1 VRYLK
6 TYESFDDNRPSDQ
19 NNLEDEVNDILLE
32 LTDDGFVVDTFNMNY
47 TPPMLDYS
55 LKSLVVEISTPGQE
69 ELFRWTHIKDVIER
83 LEEYCFRKDEG
94 YSIDISVFG
103 DYMHIDRFI
112 DVYGGEEFNT
122 MTLFIYSEDDYGKLL
137 DKQDEEMN
145 ESLTNSEY
153 SIYDF
158 VNDLNIWNKNP
169 LSFNELKTWT
179 NHFVGDGFY
188 EKLDDYITRVWN
200 SMKKVD
206 YDNINDRFL
215 ELWDDV
221 NVDTNW
227 ILPCIAYGDY
237 YRAGNPNKGSSR
249 DMYNGSM
256 PIRDLNDDDR
266 KKSIMI
272 EIVRSIIQPTL
283 TIGYSSNNVYV
294 RNTDDEIYV
303 TDKKYQCENFDF
315 SNFSY
320 FRGFDGDKLLWK
332 KDAKDN
338 KYDSGKEEDSI
349 IKIPSYDWEKYKLYS
364 PENVL
369 NMYVPCIYVS
379 IGENGKQLGMIL
391 SELESRLD
399 DIVDAILPE
408 IDYKEVIWDM
418 SRGTRRFSS
427 HRDAHEYNLK
437 ILLNF

>member
-1 VRYLK
+1 MRYLK
-6 TYESFDDNRPSDQ
+6 TYESFDDNRPSNQTKLIDDV
-19 NNLEDEVNDILLE
+19 EDIFLDLSDNGFEVDLSI
-32 LTDDGFVVDTFNMNY
+32 MNY
-47 TPPMLDYS
+47 TPPMLDDS
-55 LKSLVVEISTPGQE
+55 LKSLVVDLVPLQMEF
-69 ELFRWTHIKDVIER
+69 FRWSDIKDVIDR
-83 LEEYCFRKDEG
+83 LEEYCFRKDQG
-94 YSIDISVFG
+94 YGIDVEVDG

-112 DVYGGEEFNT
+112 DVYGREELNRIH
-122 MTLFIYSEDDYGKLL
+122 LYIYSEDDYGDLL
-137 DKQDEEMN
+137 NQKDMN
-145 ESLTNSEY
+145 ESLNNSEY

-158 VNDLNIWNKNP
+158 TNDLNIWNKNP
-169 LSFNELKTWT
+169 LSFNDLKTWT

-188 EKLDDYITRVWN
+188 EKLDDYITRVWD

-206 YDNINDRFL
+206 YDTINDRFL

-237 YRAGNPNKGSSR
+237 YRAGEANKGSSR

-294 RNTDDEIYV
+294 RNTNDEIYV
-303 TDKKYQCENFDF
+303 TDKKYQCENFEF
-315 SNFSY
+315 SNFNY
-320 FRGFDGDKLLWK
+320 FSGFDGDKLLWK

-349 IKIPSYDWEKYKLYS
+349 TKIFPYDWKKYELYS
-364 PENVL
+364 PENVM
-369 NMYVPCIYVS
+369 NMYVPCIYIN

-399 DIVDAILPE
+399 DIVDTILPE
-408 IDYKEVIWDM
+408 IDCKEVIWDM